1 MVGLAKELGAGDQAE
16 PLMMEVYK
24 FEETLA
30 KVSSRNCHAKRVTF
44 HTIHLIYNEN
54 TVFGVTNCNASRWQ
68 YFDSVSIFIVT
79 LCHACPFKS
88 RCSRYGVHG
97 A

>member
-44 HTIHLIYNEN
+44 YTIHLIYNEN
-54 TVFGVTNCNASRWQ
+54 TVFGVTNCHASRRQ
-68 YFDSVSIFIVT
+68 YFDNVSIFIVT
-79 LCHACPFKS
+79 
-88 RCSRYGVHG
+88 
-97 A
+97 

>member
-30 KVSSRNCHAKRVTF
+30 KVSSNDYHAKHHVVARR
-44 HTIHLIYNEN
+44 
-54 TVFGVTNCNASRWQ
+54 GAS
-68 YFDSVSIFIVT
+68 I
-79 LCHACPFKS
+79 
-88 RCSRYGVHG
+88 
-97 A
+97 